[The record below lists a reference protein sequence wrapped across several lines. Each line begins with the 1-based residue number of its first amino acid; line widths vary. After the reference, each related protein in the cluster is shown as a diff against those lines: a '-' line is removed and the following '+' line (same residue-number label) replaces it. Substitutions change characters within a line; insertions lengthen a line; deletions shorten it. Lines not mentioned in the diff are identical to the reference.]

1 MPHTSHRMRRLMA
14 PFPSWIPLLG
24 AAVLLAELVIGIP
37 MAVDGGSAP
46 APLSMPSPYPSV
58 TAAPISPPTAEPSPT
73 PARATATPSRS
84 EVEVTRIPE
93 GRVVTLRRYRGR
105 GSAVIGRVTD
115 PKTGLSFAELG
126 SPWRRSRPIG
136 DGPIKD
142 GRYNLRQTLLTE
154 TYGPDDDRE
163 WWADI
168 DSQHLWSDLDAG
180 ESLYDA
186 ARAMLDYKQGNA
198 FPAGTK
204 GRDIASQPVRR
215 GWLIARMIQMP
226 PSPDGR
232 KARQELSVA
241 IAVDTGRP
249 RPAVLWITIP
259 DTHRRLWPDVDTLVR
274 SLKIVP
280 RS

>member
-1 MPHTSHRMRRLMA
+1 MKRLMA
-14 PFPSWIPLLG
+14 PFPKWVPLLG
-24 AAVLLAELVIGIP
+24 SAVLLAELVIGLP
-37 MAVDGGSAP
+37 MAAGGGSAREP
-46 APLSMPSPYPSV
+46 RAMPTPSPSV
-58 TAAPISPPTAEPSPT
+58 TAVPPSPVAAAPTPTPT
-73 PARATATPSRS
+73 PALATATPSPS
-84 EVEVTRIPE
+84 GLEVTRIEE
-93 GRVVTLRRYRGR
+93 GTVVKLRRRPGQ
-105 GSAVIGRVTD
+105 GSSVIGRVTD
-115 PKTGLSFAELG
+115 PRTGLSFAELG

-154 TYGPDDDRE
+154 TYGTDDDRE

-168 DSQHLWSDLDAG
+168 DSQQLWSDLDAG
-180 ESLYDA
+180 DSLYDA

-198 FPAGTK
+198 FPSGTK

-215 GWLIARMIQMP
+215 GWLLARMIQMP

-280 RS
+280 RR

>member
-1 MPHTSHRMRRLMA
+1 MQRTSDRMRRLMA

-46 APLSMPSPYPSV
+46 APLSMPSRYPSA
-58 TAAPISPPTAEPSPT
+58 TPAPISPPSAEPSPT
-73 PARATATPSRS
+73 PSRATATPSRS
-84 EVEVTRIPE
+84 EAEVTRIPE
-93 GRVVTLRRYRGR
+93 GKVVTLRRYQGG
-105 GSAVIGRVTD
+105 GSDVIGRVTD

-154 TYGPDDDRE
+154 TYGADDDRE

-186 ARAMLDYKQGNA
+186 ARAMLDYKQVSA

-274 SLKIVP
+274 SLKVVP
-280 RS
+280 RR

>member
-1 MPHTSHRMRRLMA
+1 MRRLME
-14 PFPSWIPLLG
+14 PFPSWMPALG

-37 MAVDGGSAP
+37 MAAGGGSAAEP
-46 APLSMPSPYPSV
+46 RPLTSPSPAV
-58 TAAPISPPTAEPSPT
+58 TAVPVTPSPAAPWPT
-73 PARATATPSRS
+73 PSHATPSPSPSPSSGGPHVR
-84 EVEVTRIPE
+84 RIPE
-93 GRVVTLRRYRGR
+93 GTVVTLRRYKGR

-136 DGPIKD
+136 EGPIQD

-154 TYGPDDDRE
+154 TYGPDGDRE

-180 ESLYDA
+180 DSLYDA
-186 ARAMLDYKQGNA
+186 ARAMLDHKQDGA
-198 FPAGTK
+198 FPTGTT

-215 GWLIARMIQMP
+215 GWLIARIMQMP

-232 KARQELSVA
+232 EARRELSVA

-249 RPAVLWITIP
+249 RPAMLWITIP

-280 RS
+280 RR